1 METPFK
7 TKLPVAFIAEKG
19 KKIYARVLCHL
30 AEDEKNIRCITPH
43 GSIFLV
49 DRDESIL
56 KLSKEDL
63 LKLEEV
69 EKNAMDEFNVLY
81 NDLFN
86 FYDSDADLEAK

>member
-7 TKLPVAFIAEKG
+7 KQLPVAFIAENG

-30 AEDEKNIRCITPH
+30 IEDDKNIRCVTPH

-49 DRDESIL
+49 NSDKSIL
-56 KLSKEDL
+56 NLSNEDL
-63 LKLEEV
+63 IRLEEI
-69 EKNAMDEFNVLY
+69 EKDAMDEFNVLY

-86 FYDSDADLEAK
+86 LDLDIEVK